1 MPVLRVLLHL
11 KTKLLLHA
19 SKIETMQ
26 ITLIVLGFMVGI
38 VVLLLYTAK
47 SKLKKMPLEKDHE
60 SILTLTDQ
68 NFKQQLKNKIVLVD
82 FWAEWCGPCRLMAP
96 VLNEVSKELSGN
108 KKIGKA
114 NIQQYQSLA
123 QQFKV
128 RSIPTLILFNNG
140 VEVKRFVGVK
150 SKDFLLKELS
160 AIN

>member
-1 MPVLRVLLHL
+1 
-11 KTKLLLHA
+11 
-19 SKIETMQ
+19 MQ

-68 NFKQQLKNKIVLVD
+68 NFKQQLRNKIVLVD